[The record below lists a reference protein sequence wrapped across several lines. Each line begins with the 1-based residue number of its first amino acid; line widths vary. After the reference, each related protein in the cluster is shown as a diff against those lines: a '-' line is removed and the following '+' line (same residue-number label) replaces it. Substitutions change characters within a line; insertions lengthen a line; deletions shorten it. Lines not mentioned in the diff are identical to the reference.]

1 MPEALPEPDDGMMT
15 PSESALKALP
25 VPEPQAGPPACQ
37 VTEPA
42 RQTTPLV
49 FSSPH
54 SGRHYPA
61 DFVSTSRLDPHTL
74 RASEDAYVDELF
86 SAAPQLGAPL
96 IHATYARAYLD
107 VNREPWE
114 LDPEMFDGPLPEF
127 VNARSGRVAAG
138 LGTIARVVASGTAIY
153 ERRLPF
159 TEAEHRVGTVYR
171 PYHQALTRLLDRT
184 RAQFGCS
191 VLIDCHSMPSSGGS
205 WGDMPLKTPG
215 NTPDFILGDR
225 YGRSCNGEVTA
236 AAQQALSGQGYRVVR
251 NDPYSGGFNTRHY
264 GAPREGRHALQIEIN
279 RALYMDEAT
288 MGRSGGFVPLRD
300 AMTSLIL
307 ALAGLPVDLLKAA

>member
-1 MPEALPEPDDGMMT
+1 MT
-15 PSESALKALP
+15 PSETALKALP
-25 VPEPQAGPPACQ
+25 AAEPEAGPPACL

-42 RQTTPLV
+42 RQTAPLV

-54 SGRHYPA
+54 SGRYYPD
-61 DFVSTSRLDPHTL
+61 DFVSASRLDPHTL

-96 IHATYARAYLD
+96 IQANYARAYLD

-153 ERRLPF
+153 QGRLSFAEAERRV
-159 TEAEHRVGTVYR
+159 ATVYR
-171 PYHQALTRLLDRT
+171 PYHQSLARLLDKT

-191 VLIDCHSMPSSGGS
+191 VLVDCHSMPSSGGA
-205 WGDMPLKTPG
+205 WGDMPIKTSG
-215 NTPDFILGDR
+215 GTPDFILGDR
-225 YGRSCNGEVTA
+225 YGRSCNGEVMI
-236 AAQQALSGQGYRVVR
+236 AAQQVLAGRGYRVVR

-264 GAPREGRHALQIEIN
+264 GVPREGRHALQIEIN
-279 RALYMDEAT
+279 RSLYMDEAT
-288 MGRSGGFVPLRD
+288 MGRSDDFGALRD
-300 AMTSLIL
+300 AMTALIQ
-307 ALAGLPVDLLKAA
+307 ALAALPADPLKAL

>member
-1 MPEALPEPDDGMMT
+1 MT
-15 PSESALKALP
+15 PSEPALKAQAAP
-25 VPEPQAGPPACQ
+25 DTDAGPPACL

-42 RQTTPLV
+42 RQTAALV

-54 SGRHYPA
+54 SGRYYPE
-61 DFVSTSRLDPHTL
+61 DFVSSSRLDPHTL

-86 SAAPQLGAPL
+86 GAAPHLGAPL
-96 IHATYARAYLD
+96 IQATYARAYLD
-107 VNREPWE
+107 VNREAWE

-153 ERRLPF
+153 DGRMPFAEAERR
-159 TEAEHRVGTVYR
+159 VSVVYK
-171 PYHQALTRLLDRT
+171 PYHQALSRLLDRT

-191 VLIDCHSMPSSGGS
+191 VLIDCHSMPSCGGS
-205 WGDMPLKTPG
+205 WGDMPVKSLG
-215 NTPDFILGDR
+215 ASVPDFILGDR
-225 YGRSCNGEVTA
+225 YGRSCHGEVMVM
-236 AAQQALSGQGYRVVR
+236 AQQALTSQGYRVVR

-264 GAPREGRHALQIEIN
+264 GVPREGRHALQIEIN

-288 MGRSGGFVPLRD
+288 IGRSDGFTPLRD
-300 AMTSLIL
+300 AMNALIL
-307 ALAGLPVDLLKAA
+307 ALAALPLDLLKAV